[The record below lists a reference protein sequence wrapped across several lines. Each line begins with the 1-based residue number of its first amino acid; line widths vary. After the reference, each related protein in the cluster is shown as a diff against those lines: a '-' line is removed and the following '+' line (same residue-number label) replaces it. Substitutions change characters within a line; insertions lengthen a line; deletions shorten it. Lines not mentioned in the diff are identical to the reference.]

1 MQTKLTAGFVLSAA
15 KPPEGKDRIIYW
27 DDRRPGFGLMV
38 TRTGKRS
45 FLFQYRNNKG
55 QSRRATL
62 IGTTRLPDAHKWAD
76 ILQGEVA
83 RGSDPVAKKKNERI
97 EQSKKG
103 TFKTIA
109 EEYIKRESA
118 KVRSMDQRRAILN
131 RLVYPAIGGK
141 QMDQIRRR
149 DIVALLDK
157 IEDEHGAPMADSAL
171 MVIRRICNWH
181 AAREDQFCSPIVRG
195 MGRSNPTERAR
206 TRILTDDEIRT
217 LWQTAET
224 IEGPPRLVMFS
235 KLLQFI
241 LLTAVRRNEGARMDR
256 RERSGDDWLIP
267 GSRVKAKR
275 DFLVPLSKAAAEL
288 LDGLPVIGINE
299 AGPVFTCDGK
309 RPLAAFDQCKKALD
323 KRCGFSDWTI
333 HDLRRTA
340 RSLMSRAGVD
350 ADVAERCLGHVI
362 SGVRGIYDRHAYYD
376 EKKRAFE
383 MLAAQIDRILN
394 PQDNVISMRTEIP
407 A

>member
-15 KPPEGKDRIIYW
+15 KPPEGRDRIIYW

-38 TRTGKRS
+38 TKTGKRS

-62 IGTTRLPDAHKWAD
+62 IGTTKLPDAHKWAD

-83 RGSDPVAKKKNERI
+83 RGADPVAKKRTERAA
-97 EQSKKG
+97 QSKRG
-103 TFKTIA
+103 QFKTIA

-118 KVRSMDQRRAILN
+118 KVRSMDQRIAILN
-131 RLVYPAIGGK
+131 RLVYPEIGDK
-141 QMDQIRRR
+141 VATKLKRS
-149 DIVALLDK
+149 DIVGLLDK
-157 IEDEHGAPMADSAL
+157 IEDGHGAPMADNTL

-181 AAREDQFCSPIVRG
+181 AARDDEFRSPIVRG

-217 LWQTAET
+217 LWETADS
-224 IEGPPRLVMFS
+224 IEGPPSLVMFA

-241 LLTAVRRNEGARMDR
+241 SLTGVRRLEGARMDR
-256 RERSGDDWLIP
+256 RERSGVDWLIP

-288 LDGLPVIGINE
+288 LDGITVIGAKE

-309 RPLAAFDQCKKALD
+309 RPLAAFDQCKKAFD
-323 KRCGFSDWTI
+323 KKCGFSDWTI

-340 RSLMSRAGVD
+340 RSLMSRAGVPSD
-350 ADVAERCLGHVI
+350 HAERAIGHVI
-362 SGVRGIYDRHAYYD
+362 GGIRGVYDRYAYRT
-376 EKKRAFE
+376 EKLQALE
-383 MLAAQIDRILN
+383 ALAGLIHLILN
-394 PQDNVISMRTEIP
+394 PPADNVIPMRT
-407 A
+407 